1 MNTVKCLICGSSNL
15 RADRSLSGR
24 LVCNSCGTP
33 FGVVRRARNKTSLY
47 NNFKLDNKYLL
58 FIFILIL
65 AFILVVI

>member
-1 MNTVKCLICGSSNL
+1 MLKNKCLICGSSNF

-33 FGVVRRARNKTSLY
+33 YGVRKGGRNKVNSFIPFSY
-47 NNFKLDNKYLL
+47 KNKLWL

-65 AFILVVI
+65 SFILVVI